1 MVISSD
7 TSELYGCRALKMSKE
22 EIFQMLS
29 LKIIIILG
37 NCLTTFVQNNYYFR
51 QLSAFYNLLQISA
64 QSIR

>member
-1 MVISSD
+1 MISSD
-7 TSELYGCRALKMSKE
+7 TFQPYGCRALKMSKKK
-22 EIFQMLS
+22 IFQLLS

-51 QLSAFYNLLQISA
+51 QLSAFNNLLQISA